1 MPETS
6 EVKIC
11 PKCDTNLPPRF
22 STGRVI
28 CGRCGWTDK
37 PKKSSIHDVIEEQK
51 TQEPHSE
58 NEADSVT
65 KIKFRVKRGA
75 QEIELPSIEALR
87 HDVQEGIIKLTDYV
101 YNPILEKW
109 MYARE
114 LAELE
119 DIVKIQESSSQ
130 ANQYNKT
137 SWIFAGFGLLL
148 LFIFPPAGGVLLIIG
163 VILAV
168 MYYVKK
174 GS

>member
-1 MPETS
+1 
-6 EVKIC
+6 
-11 PKCDTNLPPRF
+11 
-22 STGRVI
+22 
-28 CGRCGWTDK
+28 
-37 PKKSSIHDVIEEQK
+37 
-51 TQEPHSE
+51 
-58 NEADSVT
+58 
-65 KIKFRVKRGA
+65 
-75 QEIELPSIEALR
+75 
-87 HDVQEGIIKLTDYV
+87 VQEGIIKLTDYV